1 MSGPSTRVAVLLLK
15 LASFAFWASGM
26 AVVIREAFLNE
37 VQARRPGSQGTAGRA
52 GPRLGLRR
60 FWVSPAGRC
69 SSGAQAQG
77 SRCGQPPRRPQP
89 LLQLL
94 RDPHP
99 GPPGKTL
106 SAATGGAGSWGGKC
120 LRVSLGRAA
129 CALRAGGGTSQ
140 PVGRAVTSRRGQA
153 QKVTLRRV
161 APVSHAARRP
171 SGAAAAPWMR
181 RARGHSPRGFA
192 VLVRASH
199 LHDQLVPSAGAG
211 FALLS
216 CSTE

>member
-1 MSGPSTRVAVLLLK
+1 MSGSRTRVAVLLLK

-60 FWVSPAGRC
+60 CWVSPAGRC
-69 SSGAQAQG
+69 SPGTQAQG

-99 GPPGKTL
+99 GPPGNTL
-106 SAATGGAGSWGGKC
+106 SAATGGAGSWGRKC

-153 QKVTLRRV
+153 QKVTLRRPCPTPRGGLRGPRQHPGCT
-161 APVSHAARRP
+161 APEDT
-171 SGAAAAPWMR
+171 
-181 RARGHSPRGFA
+181 ARGG
-192 VLVRASH
+192 L
-199 LHDQLVPSAGAG
+199 Q
-211 FALLS
+211 
-216 CSTE
+216 C